1 MYLPGVLPGLSTIPV
16 IDRDEARFAQAS
28 RQMLESGDWV
38 MPRVQDRPRLNK
50 PPLIYW
56 LQAGTAWICTG
67 GDVSRDAIWM
77 YRLPSVA
84 AAIGT
89 VFLTW
94 AFAWR
99 MSGPSVAFL
108 AGSLLAVSPL
118 IAFDAHQARAD
129 QVLLFF
135 TTAAMTSLWF
145 CWHASH
151 RGGKPRVGWV
161 LSFWVAVAAGIMTK
175 GPITPLVAG
184 LTLFALCAIG
194 RSWRWTLAL
203 QPLLGV
209 AIVAAAVVPWVWAIA
224 SRFGWSE
231 YASLVWNETMG
242 RAGGSSEGHLGP
254 PGMHAVL
261 LIALLWPASL
271 STARAVRDAFS
282 AGWPLRNAADLGKP
296 WWKRMWIRRLGKPQ
310 DAFLLAWALPGW
322 VFFELFGAK
331 LAHYPM
337 PLYPAVAIL
346 SARAAVAMT
355 ARGVHAGR
363 LDKGI
368 WLAIGMAL
376 AITAILAGATDLP
389 PGSGHAMRGS
399 LAIACGAVAFGLLVL
414 ASLKPTWTP
423 DRLLR
428 LGRWSMLLTL
438 IAAFTSGSHFIP
450 GAESERIMDT
460 VRSVPGWDVR
470 PIASTHRQDSMVFHT
485 RGRVARLDL
494 QAVSAWRNVHPDGI
508 VVLRKDE
515 AESLGP
521 TDPHRMVAV
530 PKVGT
535 ITPGRDWVVFVPTP
549 APAEGGRMP
558 GE

>member
-1 MYLPGVLPGLSTIPV
+1 
-16 IDRDEARFAQAS
+16 
-28 RQMLESGDWV
+28 
-38 MPRVQDRPRLNK
+38 
-50 PPLIYW
+50 
-56 LQAGTAWICTG
+56 
-67 GDVSRDAIWM
+67 
-77 YRLPSVA
+77 
-84 AAIGT
+84 
-89 VFLTW
+89 
-94 AFAWR
+94 
-99 MSGPSVAFL
+99 
-108 AGSLLAVSPL
+108 
-118 IAFDAHQARAD
+118 
-129 QVLLFF
+129 
-135 TTAAMTSLWF
+135 
-145 CWHASH
+145 
-151 RGGKPRVGWV
+151 
-161 LSFWVAVAAGIMTK
+161 
-175 GPITPLVAG
+175 
-184 LTLFALCAIG
+184 
-194 RSWRWTLAL
+194 
-203 QPLLGV
+203 LLGV

-355 ARGVHAGR
+355 ARGVHPGR

-376 AITAILAGATDLP
+376 AITAILAGATDLSP
-389 PGSGHAMRGS
+389 SSAHALRGS

-414 ASLKPTWTP
+414 ASLKPAWTP

-438 IAAFTSGSHFIP
+438 IAAFTSGSNFIP

-494 QAVSAWRNVHPDGI
+494 QAVSAWRNANPDGI

-515 AESLGP
+515 AESLRP

-530 PKVGT
+530 PKAGSMM
-535 ITPGRDWVVFVPTP
+535 PGRDWVVLVPTP